1 MTRFLLF
8 FLIFFSSPL
17 ALAQDLK
24 KDNYAEIGLGLVIIS
39 DPSTEPLTGT
49 SPNGDI
55 TYNNLRLNL
64 ESENATAW
72 SLEYGRHIDRSFG
85 LRAGVN
91 YSSFK
96 GKLKRLYG
104 TGSYTYNG
112 TTYNVSNSYN
122 RSEVTNAASFDTSIK
137 ILSANLYK
145 DFDQADSNF
154 TPYIGLG
161 LGRADLNNTSG
172 KENVSILTVGFKYDI
187 YDSTYIGGK
196 FLYNT
201 VSGPTNNDG
210 LKYEDIDFQTWLIQ
224 IGRRF

>member
-8 FLIFFSSPL
+8 FLIYFSSPL
-17 ALAQDLK
+17 ALAQDMK
-24 KDNYAEIGLGLVIIS
+24 KDNYVEIGLGLVIIS

-72 SLEYGRHIDRSFG
+72 SFEYGRHIDRNFG
-85 LRAGVN
+85 LRTGVN

-96 GKLKRLYG
+96 GKIKRIYG

-112 TTYNVSNSYN
+112 TTYNVSNSLN
-122 RSEVTNAASFDTSIK
+122 RSEVPNAASYDTSIN

-161 LGRADLNNTSG
+161 LGQADINNTSG
-172 KENVSILTVGFKYDI
+172 KENVSSLTVGFNYDI

-196 FLYNT
+196 FLYNK

-210 LKYEDIDFQTWLIQ
+210 LKYEDINLKTWSLQ

>member
-1 MTRFLLF
+1 M
-8 FLIFFSSPL
+8 
-17 ALAQDLK
+17 K
-24 KDNYAEIGLGLVIIS
+24 KNNYAEIGLGLVIIS
-39 DPSTEPLTGT
+39 DPSTEPLTGR
-49 SPNGDI
+49 SLNGDI

-72 SLEYGRHIDRSFG
+72 FLEYGLHINRSFG
-85 LRAGVN
+85 FRAGVN

-112 TTYNVSNSYN
+112 TTYNVSNNYN
-122 RSEVTNAASFDTSIK
+122 RSEVTNAASFDIRFTV
-137 ILSANLYK
+137 LSANLYK
-145 DFDQADSNF
+145 NFDQTDSNF

-161 LGRADLNNTSG
+161 FGQADLNNTGG
-172 KENVSILTVGFKYDI
+172 KENVSSFTVGFKYDI

-196 FLYNT
+196 FLYNK

-210 LKYEDIDFQTWLIQ
+210 LKYEDIDLKTWSLQ